1 MTQTFIIILFAIGAV
16 AFLVLGYSITYFFR
30 GRHVQTEV
38 GENDRMKALGIKCT
52 AQQIREDEAA
62 LRGVPLSEIPGICS
76 ESDCTLCEA
85 ACEPNIKK
93 SN

>member
-1 MTQTFIIILFAIGAV
+1 
-16 AFLVLGYSITYFFR
+16 
-30 GRHVQTEV
+30 
-38 GENDRMKALGIKCT
+38 MKALGIKCT

-76 ESDCTLCEA
+76 EPDCTLCDA
-85 ACEPNIKK
+85 ACEPEIKK